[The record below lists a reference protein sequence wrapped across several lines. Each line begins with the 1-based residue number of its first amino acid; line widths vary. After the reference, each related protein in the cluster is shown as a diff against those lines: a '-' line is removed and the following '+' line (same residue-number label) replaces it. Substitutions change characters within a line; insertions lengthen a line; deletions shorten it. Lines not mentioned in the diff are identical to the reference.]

1 MADTNK
7 MRLHWS
13 PRSPFVRKVMIAAHE
28 LGLAGQIETTRTRVA
43 TNQVHKGLLS
53 DNPLGKIPTLI
64 LADGTI
70 LYDSVVIC
78 EYLDSIAAKPKLF
91 PPSGPARFK
100 ALRRHALGNGYLD
113 MLLTWRNEASRAAPN
128 PGMIEGSELKHA
140 ATIKALEAEALSLA
154 QDDFG
159 IGHIAIACALSYL
172 DFRFDALQWRNGA
185 PALTA
190 WHAAAVA
197 RPSFLATTVVDD

>member
-1 MADTNK
+1 MADTSK

-28 LGLAGQIETTRTRVA
+28 LGLADRLETIRTRVA

-53 DNPLGKIPTLI
+53 DNPIGKIPTLL

-78 EYLDSIAAKPKLF
+78 EYLDSIAPQPKLF
-91 PPSGPARFK
+91 PAAGAARFK

-113 MLLTWRNEASRAAPN
+113 MLLMWRNEASRAAPN
-128 PGMIEGSELKHA
+128 PGMIEGCELKHA
-140 ATIKALEAEALSLA
+140 ATIKALEAEAPALA
-154 QDDFG
+154 RDDFG
-159 IGHIAIACALSYL
+159 IGHIAIACALCYL

-197 RPSFLATTVVDD
+197 RPSFLATPVVDD

>member
-28 LGLAGQIETTRTRVA
+28 LGLADQIETTRTRVA

-64 LADGTI
+64 LTDGTI

-100 ALRRHALGNGYLD
+100 ALRCHAL
-113 MLLTWRNEASRAAPN
+113 
-128 PGMIEGSELKHA
+128 GSELKHA
-140 ATIKALEAEALSLA
+140 ATIKALEAEAPALA

-172 DFRFDALQWRNGA
+172 DFRFDALQWRKGA

-197 RPSFLATTVVDD
+197 RPSFMATTVVDD